1 MNERRR
7 ASWMRHRPFRLW
19 SGGIWGFLLLGL
31 SVIILTVFFVA
42 PIFDHGPEQP
52 IPFSHRIHVSTKQLN
67 CFFCH
72 NSAAV
77 SSNAG
82 MPSVEKCLLC
92 HSVIAT
98 KWQPIAK
105 ITKYYQ
111 QEKSIPWVRVNRVPD
126 HVRFNHQAHLA
137 KRIDCSKCHG
147 NVKQMDRISE
157 AHRFNMD
164 FCVKCHWKNNAPSTC
179 YTCHY

>member
-1 MNERRR
+1 MNERPR

-19 SGGIWGFLLLGL
+19 SGGIWGFLLLGA
-31 SVIILTVFFVA
+31 SVIILTLLFIA
-42 PIFDHGPEQP
+42 PLFDHGPEQP

-72 NSAAV
+72 DSAAV

-105 ITKYYQ
+105 ITKYY
-111 QEKSIPWVRVNRVPD
+111 ENGKSIPWVRVNRVPD
-126 HVRFNHQAHLA
+126 HVRFNHQAHIA
-137 KRIDCSKCHG
+137 KKTDCSKCHG

-164 FCVKCHWKNNAPSTC
+164 FCIKCHWDNKAPSTC
-179 YTCHY
+179 FTCHY